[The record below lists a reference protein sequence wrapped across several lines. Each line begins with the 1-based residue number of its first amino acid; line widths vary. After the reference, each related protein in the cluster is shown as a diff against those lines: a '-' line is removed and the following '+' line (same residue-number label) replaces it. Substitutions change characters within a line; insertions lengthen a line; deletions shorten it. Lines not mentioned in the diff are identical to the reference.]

1 LTPGAWP
8 ATRARRQRK
17 PNLEVRV
24 TLRLDRIAEAPMT
37 LVINFIIYAAIVL
50 VPLGLAFLFI
60 RLGRRFSS

>member
-1 LTPGAWP
+1 
-8 ATRARRQRK
+8 
-17 PNLEVRV
+17 VRV

>member
-1 LTPGAWP
+1 LTPGAWS
-8 ATRARRQRK
+8 ATRARRQTK